1 MQTKA
6 HSEPIQR
13 FRRHH
18 GSSHLVRKL
27 EMLKPWKPVQLK
39 HHLRVKATARTKTS
53 WFSVGY
59 HPRLCKQMQ
68 SALNRFLKD
77 KAWSDLYEM
86 NFGSALDIRVPWRK
100 QSSKFD
106 EQST

>member
-39 HHLRVKATARTKTS
+39 HHLRVKATARTKNFMV
-53 WFSVGY
+53 FS
-59 HPRLCKQMQ
+59 RLPPKVVQTNAISFEQVSQRQ
-68 SALNRFLKD
+68 SM
-77 KAWSDLYEM
+77 E
-86 NFGSALDIRVPWRK
+86 
-100 QSSKFD
+100 
-106 EQST
+106 